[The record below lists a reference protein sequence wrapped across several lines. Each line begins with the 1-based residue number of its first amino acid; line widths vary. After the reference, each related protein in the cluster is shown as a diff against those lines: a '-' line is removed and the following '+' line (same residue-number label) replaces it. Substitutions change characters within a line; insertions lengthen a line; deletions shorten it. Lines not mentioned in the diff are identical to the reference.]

1 MKLLIVAMANSVH
14 TAKWISL
21 VSGQGWDIYLFPTNN
36 FTSVYPE
43 MPPVNICSSK
53 FLRFLVN
60 KRRSKKTVIKIPD
73 YLLDENASFFSWGDV
88 IKKFFPDRRT
98 EKLLGIIKKIKPD
111 LIHSMHIQKAGYL
124 TLEVKKRYK
133 GAFPKWLV
141 TNWGSELNLS
151 SKISSHREK
160 IMDVL
165 SNCDYLSGE
174 CSNDIKIAEKLGFK
188 GRFLP
193 VIPVSGGIDFE
204 RINRIRKPGLTS
216 ERKNI
221 MLKGYQNW
229 AGRALVGL
237 RALERCSDV
246 LKGYRIFIYS
256 VNTIDVVIAAE
267 LFTQNT
273 GIETIVIPLGSTS
286 HDKILSHHGS
296 ARISI
301 GLSITDAISTSL
313 LEAMVMGSFPIQS
326 DTSCAGEWFENG
338 QRGILV
344 RPEDPED
351 VEKAIRKALAD
362 DDLVNR
368 AAELNYDMLYERL
381 EYSKIKN
388 KVVSIYKN
396 LVGGASQN
404 NKNKELRS

>member
-14 TAKWISL
+14 TARWVSLISE
-21 VSGQGWDIYLFPTNN
+21 QGWDIYLFPTNS

-60 KRRSKKTVIKIPD
+60 RYRRKKTAIKTTGF
-73 YLLDENASFFSWGDV
+73 LLNRNASFFSWGNV
-88 IKKFFPDRRT
+88 IKKIFPERRT
-98 EKLLGIIKKIKPD
+98 KKLLSTIKKIKPD
-111 LIHSMHIQKAGYL
+111 LIHSMHIQEAGYL
-124 TLEVKKRYK
+124 TLEAKKRYK
-133 GAFPKWLV
+133 GVFPKWLV
-141 TNWGSELNLS
+141 TNWGSELNLF
-151 SKISSHREK
+151 SKISGHKEK
-160 IMDVL
+160 IIDVL

-204 RINRIRKPGLTS
+204 KINRIKKTGPTS
-216 ERKNI
+216 KRKNI

-246 LKGYRIFIYS
+246 LKGYRILIYN
-256 VNTIDVVIAAE
+256 VGTVDIIIAAE

-273 GIETIVIPLGSTS
+273 GIETFVIPLGSTS
-286 HDKILSHHGS
+286 HDKILSYHGS
-296 ARISI
+296 SRISI

-313 LEAMVMGSFPIQS
+313 LEAMVMGSFPVQS

-338 QRGILV
+338 QTGILV

-351 VEKAIRKALAD
+351 VEKAIRRALAE

-368 AAELNYDMLYERL
+368 AAQLNYDMLFRRL

-388 KVVSIYKN
+388 RVVSVYKN
-396 LVGGASQN
+396 LVGNTNQN
-404 NKNKELRS
+404 NKNKEL

>member
-14 TAKWISL
+14 TARWISL
-21 VSGQGWDIYLFPTNN
+21 VSGQGWDIYLFPTNS

-53 FLRFLVN
+53 FLRFLIN
-60 KRRSKKTVIKIPD
+60 RYRRKKSTKKFTGS
-73 YLLDENASFFSWGDV
+73 LLNRDISFFSWGNV
-88 IKKFFPDRRT
+88 IKKFFPERRT
-98 EKLLGIIKKIKPD
+98 KKLIKVIKKIRPD
-111 LIHSMHIQKAGYL
+111 LIHSMHIQEAGYL

-133 GAFPKWLV
+133 GIFPKWLV
-141 TNWGSELNLS
+141 SNWGSELNLF
-151 SKISSHREK
+151 SKISGHKEK
-160 IMDVL
+160 IKDVL
-165 SNCDYLSGE
+165 LNCDYLWGE

-188 GRFLP
+188 GKFLT
-193 VIPVSGGIDFE
+193 VIPISGGIDFKKIS
-204 RINRIRKPGLTS
+204 RIKKPGLTS
-216 ERKNI
+216 ERRNI

-237 RALERCSDV
+237 SALERCSDV
-246 LKGYRIFIYS
+246 LKGYRILIYS
-256 VNTIDVVIAAE
+256 VDTIDVIIAAE
-267 LFTQNT
+267 LFTQKT
-273 GIETIVIPLGSTS
+273 GIETFVIPFGTS
-286 HDKILSHHGS
+286 HDEILSYHGS

-326 DTSCAGEWFENG
+326 DTSCANEWFKTG
-338 QRGILV
+338 QTGILV
-344 RPEDPED
+344 SREDPED

-368 AAELNYDMLYERL
+368 AAQLNYEMLYERL

-388 KVVSIYKN
+388 RV
-396 LVGGASQN
+396 
-404 NKNKELRS
+404 

>member
-14 TAKWISL
+14 TARWISL
-21 VSGQGWDIYLFPTNN
+21 ISEQGWDIYLFPTNS
-36 FTSVYPE
+36 FTSVYPD
-43 MPPVNICSSK
+43 MTPVNVCGSK
-53 FLRFLVN
+53 FLRFLV
-60 KRRSKKTVIKIPD
+60 KRLRRKKTAVKTTGF
-73 YLLDENASFFSWGDV
+73 LLNRNDSFFSWGNV
-88 IKKFFPDRRT
+88 IKKFFPDRRSK
-98 EKLLGIIKKIKPD
+98 KLLGVIRRIKPD
-111 LIHSMHIQKAGYL
+111 LIHSMHIQEAGYL
-124 TLEVKKRYK
+124 TLEAKKRYK
-133 GAFPKWLV
+133 GTFPKWLV
-141 TNWGSELNLS
+141 TNWGSELNLFS
-151 SKISSHREK
+151 RISGHKEK

-174 CSNDIKIAEKLGFK
+174 CNNDIKIAEKLGFK

-193 VIPVSGGIDFE
+193 VVPNSGGIDFE
-204 RINRIRKPGLTS
+204 KINRIKKPGLTS

-246 LKGYRIFIYS
+246 LKGYRILIYS
-256 VNTIDVVIAAE
+256 VDTIDVIIAAE
-267 LFTQNT
+267 LFTQKT
-273 GIETIVIPLGSTS
+273 GIETFVIPFGTS
-286 HDKILSHHGS
+286 HDEILSYHGS

-326 DTSCAGEWFENG
+326 DTSCASEWFENG
-338 QRGILV
+338 QTGILV
-344 RPEDPED
+344 RPEDSED
-351 VEKAIRKALAD
+351 VEKAVRKALAD

-368 AAELNYDMLYERL
+368 AAQLNYAMLFKRL

-388 KVVSIYKN
+388 MVVNIYKD
-396 LVGGASQN
+396 LVGNTSQN
-404 NKNKELRS
+404 YKNREL

>member
-14 TAKWISL
+14 TARWISL
-21 VSGQGWDIYLFPTNN
+21 ISGQGWDIYLFPTNS

-60 KRRSKKTVIKIPD
+60 RYRRKKTAIKTTD
-73 YLLDENASFFSWGDV
+73 FLLNRNASFFSWGNV
-88 IKKFFPDRRT
+88 IKKFFPERRT
-98 EKLLGIIKKIKPD
+98 KKLLDIIKRIKPD
-111 LIHSMHIQKAGYL
+111 LIHSMHIQEAGYL

-133 GAFPKWLV
+133 ETFPKWLV
-141 TNWGSELNLS
+141 TNWGSELNLF
-151 SKISSHREK
+151 SKISGHKEK

-165 SNCDYLSGE
+165 SKCDYLSGE

-188 GRFLP
+188 GGFLP
-193 VIPVSGGIDFE
+193 VIPNSGGIDFE
-204 RINRIRKPGLTS
+204 KINRIKKPGLTS
-216 ERKNI
+216 ERRNI

-246 LKGYRIFIYS
+246 LKGYKILIYS
-256 VNTIDVVIAAE
+256 VDTIDVIIATE
-267 LFTQNT
+267 LFTQKT
-273 GIETIVIPLGSTS
+273 GIETFVIPLGTS
-286 HDKILSHHGS
+286 HDEILSCHGS

-338 QRGILV
+338 QTGILV
-344 RPEDPED
+344 RPEDSED

-368 AAELNYDMLYERL
+368 AAQLNYDMLFNRL

-388 KVVSIYKN
+388 MVVSIYKN
-396 LVGGASQN
+396 LVSDTSLN
-404 NKNKELRS
+404 NKNKEL

>member
-14 TAKWISL
+14 TARWVSL
-21 VSGQGWDIYLFPTNN
+21 VSGQGWDIYLFPTDS
-36 FTSVYPE
+36 FTSVHPE

-60 KRRSKKTVIKIPD
+60 RYKSKKTVIKIPD
-73 YLLDENASFFSWGDV
+73 LLLDGNASLFSWGDV
-88 IKKFFPDRRT
+88 IKKFFPEGRAK
-98 EKLLGIIKKIKPD
+98 KLLGIIKRIKPD
-111 LIHSMHIQKAGYL
+111 LIHSIHIQKAGYL
-124 TLEVKKRYK
+124 TLEAKKRYK
-133 GAFPKWLV
+133 ETFPKWLA
-141 TNWGSELNLS
+141 TNLGSELNLS
-151 SKISSHREK
+151 SKVSDHKEK

-174 CSNDIKIAEKLGFK
+174 CSNDIKIAKKLGFK
-188 GRFLP
+188 GKFLP
-193 VIPVSGGIDFE
+193 VIPNSGGIDFE
-204 RINRIRKPGLTS
+204 KINRIKKPGLTS
-216 ERKNI
+216 KRRNI
-221 MLKGYQNW
+221 MLKGYHNW

-246 LKGYRIFIYS
+246 LKGYRILIYS
-256 VNTIDVVIAAE
+256 VDTIDVIIAAE
-267 LFTQNT
+267 LFTQKT
-273 GIETIVIPLGSTS
+273 GIETFVIPLGTS
-286 HDKILSHHGS
+286 HDEILSYHGS

-326 DTSCAGEWFENG
+326 DTSCASEWFENG
-338 QRGILV
+338 QTGILV

-368 AAELNYDMLYERL
+368 AAGLNYDMLFSRL

-388 KVVSIYKN
+388 KVVSIYKD
-396 LVGGASQN
+396 LVGDYEEN
-404 NKNKELRS
+404 

>member
-14 TAKWISL
+14 TVRWISL
-21 VSGQGWDIYLFPTNN
+21 ISRQGWDIYLFPTNN

-53 FLRFLVN
+53 ILRFLVN
-60 KRRSKKTVIKIPD
+60 RYKSKKSVIKIPD
-73 YLLDENASFFSWGDV
+73 FLLDGNANFFSWGDV
-88 IKKFFPDRRT
+88 IKKFFPERRT
-98 EKLLGIIKKIKPD
+98 KKLLGAIKRIKPD
-111 LIHSMHIQKAGYL
+111 LIHSMHIQEAGYL
-124 TLEVKKRYK
+124 TLEAKKRYK
-133 GAFPKWLV
+133 ETFPKWLV
-141 TNWGSELNLS
+141 TNWGSELNLF
-151 SKISSHREK
+151 SKVSGHRGK

-174 CSNDIKIAEKLGFK
+174 CSNDIKIAEKIGFK

-193 VIPVSGGIDFE
+193 VIPNSGGIDFE
-204 RINRIRKPGLTS
+204 KINRIRKPGLIS
-216 ERKNI
+216 ERRNI

-246 LKGYRIFIYS
+246 LKGYKILIYS
-256 VNTIDVVIAAE
+256 VDTIDVIIAAE
-267 LFTQNT
+267 LFTQKI
-273 GIETIVIPLGSTS
+273 GIETFVIPLGTS
-286 HDKILSHHGS
+286 NDEMLSYHGS
-296 ARISI
+296 ARVSI

-326 DTSCAGEWFENG
+326 DTSCASEWFEN
-338 QRGILV
+338 RRTGILV
-344 RPEDPED
+344 KPEDPED

-362 DDLVNR
+362 DNLVDR
-368 AAELNYDMLYERL
+368 AAELNYDMLFSRL

-388 KVVSIYKN
+388 KVVSIYEN

-404 NKNKELRS
+404 NKNNKL

>member
-14 TAKWISL
+14 TARWISL
-21 VSGQGWDIYLFPTNN
+21 VSGQGWDIYLFPTNS

-43 MPPVNICSSK
+43 MPPVNICNSK
-53 FLRFLVN
+53 FLRFLIN
-60 KRRSKKTVIKIPD
+60 RYRRKKSIKKFTSP
-73 YLLDENASFFSWGDV
+73 LLDRDANFFSWGNV
-88 IKKFFPDRRT
+88 MRKFFPERRT
-98 EKLLGIIKKIKPD
+98 KKLLGVIKRIKPD
-111 LIHSMHIQKAGYL
+111 LIHSMHIQEAGYL

-133 GAFPKWLV
+133 ETFPKWLV
-141 TNWGSELNLS
+141 TNWGSELNLF
-151 SKISSHREK
+151 SKISGHKEK

-165 SNCDYLSGE
+165 LNCDYLSGE
-174 CSNDIKIAEKLGFK
+174 CDNDIKIAEKLGFK

-193 VIPVSGGIDFE
+193 VIPVSGGIDFKK
-204 RINRIRKPGLTS
+204 INRIRKPGLTS
-216 ERKNI
+216 GRRNI

-246 LKGYRIFIYS
+246 LKGYRITIYS
-256 VNTIDVVIAAE
+256 VNTVDVTIASE

-273 GIETIVIPLGSTS
+273 GIETLVIPLGSIS
-286 HDKILSHHGS
+286 YDEILSYHGS

-326 DTSCAGEWFENG
+326 DTSCVSEWFEDG

-344 RPEDPED
+344 KPEDPED
-351 VEKAIRKALAD
+351 VEEAIRKALEN
-362 DDLVNR
+362 DDLVDK
-368 AAELNYDMLYERL
+368 AAGLNYDMLFSRL
-381 EYSKIKN
+381 EYSKIKTM
-388 KVVSIYKN
+388 VVSIYKN
-396 LVGGASQN
+396 LVGDT
-404 NKNKELRS
+404 RSK

>member
-14 TAKWISL
+14 TARWISL
-21 VSGQGWDIYLFPTNN
+21 ISGQGWDIYLFPTNS

-60 KRRSKKTVIKIPD
+60 RYRSKKTVIKIPD
-73 YLLDENASFFSWGDV
+73 FLLDVNTNFFSWGDV
-88 IKKFFPDRRT
+88 IKKFFPERRT
-98 EKLLGIIKKIKPD
+98 EKLLGIIKRIKPD
-111 LIHSMHIQKAGYL
+111 LIHSMHIQEAGYL
-124 TLEVKKRYK
+124 TLEAKKRYK
-133 GAFPKWLV
+133 GAFPKWLI
-141 TNWGSELNLS
+141 TNWGSELNLFGKVS
-151 SKISSHREK
+151 GHKEK

-174 CSNDIKIAEKLGFK
+174 CSNDIKIAKKLGFK
-188 GRFLP
+188 GKFLT

-204 RINRIRKPGLTS
+204 KINRIKKPGLTS
-216 ERKNI
+216 RKRNI

-246 LKGYRIFIYS
+246 LKGYRILIYS
-256 VNTIDVVIAAE
+256 VDTIDVIIAAE

-273 GIETIVIPLGSTS
+273 GIETFVIPLGSTS
-286 HDKILSHHGS
+286 HDEILSYHGS

-326 DTSCAGEWFENG
+326 DTSCASEWFENG
-338 QRGILV
+338 QTGILV
-344 RPEDPED
+344 RPEDSED
-351 VEKAIRKALAD
+351 IEKAIRKALAD

-368 AAELNYDMLYERL
+368 AAQLNYDMLFSRL

-388 KVVSIYKN
+388 KVVSIYKD
-396 LVGGASQN
+396 LVGDYEEN
-404 NKNKELRS
+404 

>member
-14 TAKWISL
+14 TARWISL
-21 VSGQGWDIYLFPTNN
+21 ISRQGWDIYLFPTNN

-60 KRRSKKTVIKIPD
+60 RYKSKKSVIKIPGF
-73 YLLDENASFFSWGDV
+73 LLDENTNFFSWGDV
-88 IKKFFPDRRT
+88 IKKFFPERKT
-98 EKLLGIIKKIKPD
+98 EKLLDVIRRIKPD
-111 LIHSMHIQKAGYL
+111 LIHSMHIQEAGYL
-124 TLEVKKRYK
+124 TLEAKKRYK
-133 GAFPKWLV
+133 ETFPKWLV
-141 TNWGSELNLS
+141 TNWGSELNLF
-151 SKISSHREK
+151 SKISGHRER

-193 VIPVSGGIDFE
+193 VIPNSGGIDFE
-204 RINRIRKPGLTS
+204 KINRIKKPGLTS

-246 LKGYRIFIYS
+246 LRGYRILIYS
-256 VNTIDVVIAAE
+256 VDTIDVIIAAE
-267 LFTQNT
+267 LFTQKT
-273 GIETIVIPLGSTS
+273 GIETFVIPFGTS
-286 HDKILSHHGS
+286 HDEILSYHGS

-313 LEAMVMGSFPIQS
+313 LEAIVMGSFPIQS
-326 DTSCAGEWFENG
+326 DTSCASEWFENR
-338 QRGILV
+338 QTGILV
-344 RPEDPED
+344 KPEDPED

-368 AAELNYDMLYERL
+368 AAQLNYDTLFNRL

-388 KVVSIYKN
+388 KVVNIYKS
-396 LVGGASQN
+396 LVG
-404 NKNKELRS
+404 NKD